1 MAPRM
6 RVLVIIP
13 AWGPLPAVGAYIT
26 TREYALGLAAA
37 GHTVDVVAS
46 SKDPG
51 TIYADGKVRVW
62 PLASWRRAVRA
73 SRPEVL
79 ISHHGD
85 RRGGRI
91 VAQTPGVP
99 HLLMVHG
106 MSANLDLGRPSAVW
120 FPSRACRDHYLY
132 RGRALVLP
140 PPVDPGR
147 YRTTPGGLVTLNGT
161 TAAKGADIL
170 AAVAERMPDRQFL
183 TVRTLWHDPV
193 PLPGNVTV
201 IDRTEPRAVYA
212 RTRVLLIPSQT
223 ESWGRVGV
231 EAMCSG
237 IPVLAAPL
245 PGIREA
251 LGDAAAYIPRE
262 DIDGW
267 VAALGRLDDEA
278 AYAAAVERARAH
290 TTRLDY
296 AANLAA
302 FERTCRSLA
311 RRVPAKRR
319 ARTGPAPAVVA
330 RRPAPQAATQGAP
343 RAPRVVAWAHY
354 GVPYR
359 RAGSETML
367 HTMMRALGDAGVPV
381 LVVCSDMPEAPAAW
395 DVDGVPYAHM
405 GAETA
410 SAFIRSA
417 RPGVV
422 VTHHDYA
429 PRAIRL
435 ARETGARSALLMH
448 SDFDVVA
455 AGLMAG
461 PDLVVY
467 NTDWVVKSLAP
478 RYPQVDQVPR
488 LVVHPPVAP
497 GEHQAPP
504 GGTHVTLVNLNRH
517 KGVETWRGAARLLP
531 RLPFLGV
538 TGAHGPQ
545 VTRPRLRNT
554 RIIPQT
560 SNMRRDVWA
569 RTRVLL
575 VPSVYESYG
584 MAAVEAL
591 ASRIPVI
598 AHPTP
603 GLHEALGDAGTF
615 VDRDDHQAWA
625 AAIRDLHRDGPRRAR
640 AAAAARARSAFL
652 ADQSR
657 AELAAWVG
665 TVRDLLNG

>member
-1 MAPRM
+1 M
-6 RVLVIIP
+6 RILVILP
-13 AWGPLPAVGAYIT
+13 AWSPVPAAGAFVT

-37 GHTVDVVAS
+37 GHAVDAVTS

-51 TIYADGKVRVW
+51 ELYTDAGVRVW
-62 PLASWRRAVRA
+62 PLRSWRRVVRA
-73 SRPEVL
+73 ARPELL

-85 RRGGRI
+85 RRAGRI

-106 MSANLDLGRPSAVW
+106 MSANRNLGRPSLAW
-120 FPSRACRDHYLY
+120 FPSRACRDHYPY
-132 RGRALVLP
+132 RGRSVVLP

-147 YRTTPGGLVTLNGT
+147 YRTTPGGLITLNGT
-161 TAAKGADIL
+161 TAAKGADIV
-170 AAVAERMPDRQFL
+170 AAVAERMPDRRFL
-183 TVRTLWHDPV
+183 AVRTPWHDPV
-193 PLPGNVTV
+193 PLPANVEV
-201 IDRTEPRAVYA
+201 IDRAEPREVYA
-212 RTRVLLIPSQT
+212 RTRVLLMPSQT

-237 IPVLAAPL
+237 IPVIAAPL

-251 LGDAAAYIPRE
+251 LGDAAQYVPRE

-267 VAALGRLDDEA
+267 AAALGRLDDQT
-278 AYAAAVERARAH
+278 AYAAAAERARAH
-290 TTRLDY
+290 TADLDY
-296 AANLAA
+296 TADLAA
-302 FERTCRSLA
+302 FERTCRTVA
-311 RRVPAKRR
+311 RQTLPRRR
-319 ARTGPAPAVVA
+319 ARTTPAPTAPD
-330 RRPAPQAATQGAP
+330 RRAAAQTPAQGPPQ
-343 RAPRVVAWAHY
+343 APRVVAWVHF

-367 HTMMRALGDAGVPV
+367 HTMMRTLHEAGMPV
-381 LVVCSDMPEAPAAW
+381 LVVCSDMPEAPAW
-395 DVDGVPYAHM
+395 WEVDGVPYAHM

-410 SAFIRSA
+410 SAYIRSG

-429 PRAIRL
+429 PRAVRL
-435 ARETGARSALLMH
+435 ARETGARSALLVH

-455 AGLMAG
+455 DGLTAG

-467 NTDWVVKSLAP
+467 NTYWIIKSLAP

-488 LVVHPPVAP
+488 LVVHPPVVP

-504 GGTHVTLVNLNRH
+504 GGTHVTLVNLSRH

-554 RIIPQT
+554 RVIPQT
-560 SNMRRDVWA
+560 SAMRRDVWA

-591 ASRIPVI
+591 ASGLPVV

-603 GLHEALGDAGTF
+603 GLREALGEAGTF
-615 VDRDDHQAWA
+615 VDRDDHRAWA
-625 AAIRDLHRDGPRRAR
+625 AAIRDLYRDGPRRAR
-640 AAAAARARSAFL
+640 AAAVARARSALL
-652 ADQSR
+652 AEQSR
-657 AELAAWVG
+657 AELAAWVDA
-665 TVRDLLNG
+665 VRALLNG